1 MRITHEADYAIRIM
15 YCLAE
20 RNQTISAKQISD
32 DSGVP
37 SRFALKIL
45 RRLTQA
51 GLTESFK
58 GVSGGYQLARTA
70 EQISLGE
77 IIEVIDG
84 PIEINHCLS
93 SEFDCSRVQQKMNA
107 HFTGCSAQSIRTSA
121 ANYMTCLCHS
131 SCRRKIRHN
140 NYILSSNTRYYTILF
155 RRT

>member
-58 GVSGGYQLARTA
+58 GVSGGYQLARAA
-70 EQISLGE
+70 ESDL
-77 IIEVIDG
+77 
-84 PIEINHCLS
+84 P
-93 SEFDCSRVQQKMNA
+93 R
-107 HFTGCSAQSIRTSA
+107 
-121 ANYMTCLCHS
+121 
-131 SCRRKIRHN
+131 
-140 NYILSSNTRYYTILF
+140 
-155 RRT
+155 

>member
-51 GLTESFK
+51 GLTEAFT
-58 GVSGGYQLARTA
+58 GVSGGYQLARVA
-70 EQISLGE
+70 DQISLGE
-77 IIEVIDG
+77 TIVVIAG

-93 SEFDCSRVQQKMNA
+93 SEFDCSRVQ
-107 HFTGCSAQSIRTSA
+107 
-121 ANYMTCLCHS
+121 
-131 SCRRKIRHN
+131 
-140 NYILSSNTRYYTILF
+140 
-155 RRT
+155 